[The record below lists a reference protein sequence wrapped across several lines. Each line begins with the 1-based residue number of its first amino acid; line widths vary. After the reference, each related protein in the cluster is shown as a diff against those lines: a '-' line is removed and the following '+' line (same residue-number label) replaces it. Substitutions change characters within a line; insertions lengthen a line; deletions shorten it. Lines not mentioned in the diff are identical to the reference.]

1 MGEGRR
7 LEIDGVLSYNIQV
20 RSVLLLIPSA
30 VFAQPSLEAATVT
43 LHDATASHTPHSVVD
58 FWKTAGPKR
67 WFAKNDTFDATFR
80 DRFYATHLQA
90 ARRELEGWL
99 DSAEGALA
107 LLILLDQFPR
117 NAFRGT
123 AHMFA
128 TDPLARLYAQRLL
141 DAGLDQQVEPA
152 LRAFCYLPFEHS
164 EDPADQQRSLDLNQH
179 LDASTYHWAKE
190 HARIIKR
197 FGRFPHRNAV
207 LARVTTAEE
216 QTFLDAGGFA
226 G

>member
-1 MGEGRR
+1 MM
-7 LEIDGVLSYNIQV
+7 
-20 RSVLLLIPSA
+20 
-30 VFAQPSLEAATVT
+30 
-43 LHDATASHTPHSVVD
+43 TPQTILD
-58 FWKTAGPKR
+58 FWRQAGPKR
-67 WFAKNDTFDATFR
+67 WFAKDEAFDAQFRDTFNTV
-80 DRFYATHLQA
+80 HLQA
-90 ARRELEGWL
+90 ARRELESWL
-99 DSAEGALA
+99 DSADGALA
-107 LLILLDQFPR
+107 LLILLDQYPR

-128 TDPLARLYAQRLL
+128 TDPLARLYAHRMV
-141 DAGLDQQVEPA
+141 DAGLDQHVESA

-190 HARIIKR
+190 HADIIGR
-197 FGRFPHRNAV
+197 FARFPHRNEV

-216 QTFLDAGGFA
+216 RAFLDEGGFA